1 MAVEKRGM
9 SDFESGSP
17 QVIGGIARQQQVERE
32 LRGETL
38 TEAER
43 KTVASQAQAPRQ
55 KRRGRD
61 QINRCSLPGGD
72 IHKDS
77 IFARPPYGVGLTTPV
92 AAAALLDALDASDYK
107 LFDEYIA
114 DLPEELQVRLVK
126 LRAFLDVGRGYG
138 LWDGSTIP

>member
-1 MAVEKRGM
+1 
-9 SDFESGSP
+9 
-17 QVIGGIARQQQVERE
+17 
-32 LRGETL
+32 
-38 TEAER
+38 
-43 KTVASQAQAPRQ
+43 
-55 KRRGRD
+55 
-61 QINRCSLPGGD
+61 
-72 IHKDS
+72 
-77 IFARPPYGVGLTTPV
+77 VGLTTPV